1 MNRATRAA
9 RVVIRQP
16 MRALYK
22 RSAGV
27 LAVALILLSSPWA
40 TCGTVVLKKAF
51 VAKYKDRATIDATFL
66 VDHAHKKPNA
76 PSKDG
81 DMHVAGRAPK
91 EVGLPMVAE
100 VINAAR
106 KEEQAAVNRIH
117 AVEGNGTPVPIS
129 GAWRLWFEHPANSQ
143 TQFADFPI
151 AGNTNPDHSF
161 EIHPITKFDSNDLS
175 SSFQPIP
182 GFEPYAASKAF
193 ASYESLTFTV
203 SATSTAIIL
212 TSKKSG
218 YNYTQFRMQ
227 LKGAPTKLDD
237 GGFAVLADV
246 FDTGSKETED
256 SVAENV
262 RMIFVPDTAPTQ
274 MLASRKLGDGDSLN
288 VIGIP
293 RVNLNAVFKFVCP
306 DSPTPLTRKPGSL
319 ECASSARPATR
330 KLPYEMIIISA
341 SK

>member
-1 MNRATRAA
+1 MNRETRVANA
-9 RVVIRQP
+9 VFRP
-16 MRALYK
+16 LMRMLHK
-22 RSAGV
+22 RLAGV
-27 LAVALILLSSPWA
+27 LGLLLVQCSAPWG
-40 TCGTVVLKKAF
+40 TCGTLVLKKAF
-51 VAKYKDRATIDATFL
+51 VAKYKDRATIDATFF

-76 PSKDG
+76 PAKDG

-106 KEEQAAVNRIH
+106 KDEQAAISRIH
-117 AVEGNGTPVPIS
+117 AVEGSGTPVPIS

-143 TQFADFPI
+143 TQFAVFPV
-151 AGNTNPDHSF
+151 AANTNPDHSF
-161 EIHPITKFDSNDLS
+161 EIHPITIFDGNDLS

-203 SATSTAIIL
+203 SSTSTAITL
-212 TSKKSG
+212 TAKKSG
-218 YNYTQFRMQ
+218 YNYTQFRMAV
-227 LKGAPTKLDD
+227 KGSPTKLDD

-246 FDTGSKETED
+246 FDIGSKESED

-262 RMIFVPDTAPTQ
+262 RMIFVPKTAPAQ
-274 MLASRKLGDGDSLN
+274 LLISRKLGDGDFLN
-288 VIGIP
+288 VVGIP
-293 RVNLNAVFKFVCP
+293 RINLNAVFSFVCP
-306 DSPTPLTRKPGSL
+306 DSRRSPSRTLESDCATP
-319 ECASSARPATR
+319 ARPATR
-330 KLPYEMIIISA
+330 KLPYEMIVVAA

>member
-1 MNRATRAA
+1 MKT
-9 RVVIRQP
+9 
-16 MRALYK
+16 LYQ
-22 RSAGV
+22 RFSGV
-27 LAVALILLSSPWA
+27 LAVVLVLFSAPWA
-40 TCGTVVLKKAF
+40 TCGTVILKKAF
-51 VAKYKDRATIDATFL
+51 VEKYKDRATIDATFL

-76 PSKDG
+76 PAKDG

-106 KEEQAAVNRIH
+106 TQEQTAVNRIH

-143 TQFADFPI
+143 TQFDTFPV

-175 SSFQPIP
+175 TSFQPIP

-193 ASYESLTFTV
+193 TSYERLTFTV
-203 SATSTAIIL
+203 SATSTAIVL
-212 TSKKSG
+212 TAKKSG
-218 YNYTQFRMQ
+218 YNYTQFRIT
-227 LKGAPTKLDD
+227 LKGNPKKLDD

-246 FDTGSKETED
+246 FDTDSKETED
-256 SVAENV
+256 SIAENV
-262 RMIFVPDTAPTQ
+262 RMIFVPDTPPLQ
-274 MLASRKLGDGDSLN
+274 QLVSSKLGDGDSLN

-293 RVNLNAVFKFVCP
+293 RLNLNAIFGFV
-306 DSPTPLTRKPGSL
+306 SAGSG
-319 ECASSARPATR
+319 RPATR
-330 KLPYEMIIISA
+330 KLPYEMIIIA
-341 SK
+341 VTK